1 MKITI
6 IEDEKVAA
14 RRLKRM
20 IEEALPDCKESIQIF
35 TTFEEALEHLQQT
48 PPDLVLLDL
57 NLDGDD
63 GFSILQQLPDQPFQ
77 TIVVSANTDRAIEA
91 FELGVLDFIPKPF
104 DEERLQRA
112 LNRFTGRYNRI
123 NGATT
128 FVIKNQGRRQ
138 FISVADIRYVS
149 GAGDYA
155 ELHLA
160 NSEIHLYN
168 KPLEKLMDQ
177 LPDQFIRIHKSHI
190 VDRTAIAE
198 VLVHGAGRYSI
209 RLNDESILPLSR
221 SRYKELFAEE
231 SGSTEDS

>member
-1 MKITI
+1 MKISI
-6 IEDEKVAA
+6 VEDEKVAA

-20 IEEALPDCKESIQIF
+20 IEQALPEGSEISLFSTYED
-35 TTFEEALEHLQQT
+35 ALDYLQQT
-48 PPDLVLLDL
+48 PPDLLMLDL

-63 GFSILQQLPDQPFQ
+63 GFSILQTIPDQPFQ

-138 FISVADIRYVS
+138 FISVSDIRFIS

-160 NSEIHLYN
+160 NGEMHLYN
-168 KPLEKLMDQ
+168 KSLEKIMEQ
-177 LPDQFIRIHKSHI
+177 LPEQFVRIHKSHI
-190 VDRTAIAE
+190 IDKTAIAE
-198 VLVHGAGRYSI
+198 VLVHGAGKYSV
-209 RLNDESILPLSR
+209 RLCDDSVLPLSR
-221 SRYKELFAEE
+221 SRYKELFAGE
-231 SGSTEDS
+231 SSTTEDV

>member
-1 MKITI
+1 MKISI

-20 IEEALPDCKESIQIF
+20 IENALPDGCEISLF
-35 TTFEEALEHLQQT
+35 TTFEDALEHLQIT
-48 PPDLVLLDL
+48 PPDLIMLDL

-63 GFSILQQLPDQPFQ
+63 GFSILQQLPDHPFQ

-91 FELGVLDFIPKPF
+91 FELGILDFIPKPF

-128 FVIKNQGRRQ
+128 LVIKNQGRRQ
-138 FISVADIRYVS
+138 FIPVTDIKYIS

-160 NSEIHLYN
+160 DGSLHLYN
-168 KPLEKLMDQ
+168 KSLEKITEQ
-177 LPDQFIRIHKSHI
+177 LPEQFVRVHKSYI
-190 VDRTAIAE
+190 VDRKEIAE
-198 VLVHGAGRYSI
+198 VLVHGAGKYSI
-209 RLNDESILPLSR
+209 RLNDNTTVPLSR
-221 SRYKELFAEE
+221 ARYKDLFTDDQTA
-231 SGSTEDS
+231 TEDF